1 MMQYKNVINHRI
13 KYLEK
18 VKLDSKHYFNKDT
31 IKLIN
36 SEINWLNYLID
47 LIDGVVIFHNK
58 NTGEELYSVYY
69 YSDKLDDDW
78 IDSFYT
84 IKDAVDYIDS
94 NKFKLVKFESNVYDC

>member
-1 MMQYKNVINHRI
+1 MIQYKNVINHRI
-13 KYLEK
+13 AHLKTIRLVHE
-18 VKLDSKHYFNKDT
+18 YFSNKEIT
-31 IKLIN
+31 QRIN

-47 LIDGVVIFHNK
+47 LLEGVVIFHNR

-69 YSDKLDDDW
+69 YSDKISEDW

-84 IKDAVDYIDS
+84 VKDAVEYIEN